1 VTAGAFFVL
10 SYNHGIAID
19 EGWNDMTAE
28 VKIDDIV
35 VGDGKTAARG
45 ALVTAH

>member
-10 SYNHGIAID
+10 SYNRGLAID
-19 EGWNDMTAE
+19 EGRNEMTAE

-35 VGDGKTAARG
+35 VG
-45 ALVTAH
+45 V